1 MTKILVVGSDLSIIE
16 LLRNRIPDYEFVVHN
31 GEDLNEVTISKKDV
45 FLIDNFPESWARQL
59 SHDDMESMI
68 LHEMLLLENRRQ
80 FYPIKT
86 INASERYYHAYT
98 KPYCKKHRQRF

>member
-1 MTKILVVGSDLSIIE
+1 MTKILVVGSDLDILA
-16 LLRNRIPDYEFVVHN
+16 LLRKRLPDYEFLAVHGN
-31 GEDLNEVTISKKDV
+31 GLDEVTINKKEV
-45 FLIDNFPESWARQL
+45 LMIDNFPESWARQL

-68 LHEMLLLENRRQ
+68 LHEMLLLENHRQ

-98 KPYCKKHRQRF
+98 KPYGKKHRQRF